1 MAKYKA
7 VTIGS
12 RVSLIDNDE
21 PVHLILLNLHD
32 VWLLLHPIV
41 APDSFTCRPVNYII
55 NSRQPKYPVN
65 ILGIR
70 VTSCDS
76 SSRRTSLVLI
86 TFAGQL

>member
-12 RVSLIDNDE
+12 RVSLIGNDE

-41 APDSFTCRPVNYII
+41 APDSFTRRPVNYTI
-55 NSRQPKYPVN
+55 N
-65 ILGIR
+65 
-70 VTSCDS
+70 
-76 SSRRTSLVLI
+76 
-86 TFAGQL
+86 